1 LQQLDIQSL
10 GHEHKY
16 SDGEERD
23 ERVAAYYANRRFPG
37 NPTTHDIEILSRFRK
52 LRILEIHY
60 APLNGKYPFL
70 FQFPLLQKLEVTHCD
85 NLKFDLEILAGL
97 SVLKELSCFH
107 NRSLTGNINS
117 LGVLKDALT
126 KVTIRNCRRVQGNF
140 MDLADFPRLME
151 LNLIDTSVIGIFRIL
166 ANVIF

>member
-1 LQQLDIQSL
+1 M
-10 GHEHKY
+10 
-16 SDGEERD
+16 
-23 ERVAAYYANRRFPG
+23 
-37 NPTTHDIEILSRFRK
+37 
-52 LRILEIHY
+52 
-60 APLNGKYPFL
+60 
-70 FQFPLLQKLEVTHCD
+70 
-85 NLKFDLEILAGL
+85 
-97 SVLKELSCFH
+97 LKELSCFH